1 MPDCMPARAVHPGK
15 ILRKELKARKWTR
28 KRLSAA
34 TGLSLNIIRALCY
47 EVIDITPDLAM
58 LIGNALGTSAAVWL
72 NLQAEYDRLHTK
84 KVDR

>member
-1 MPDCMPARAVHPGK
+1 MTDYLPARAVHPGR

-34 TGLSLNIIRALCY
+34 TGLSLNVIGALCY
-47 EVIDITPDLAM
+47 EVIDVTPDLAI

-72 NLQAEYDRLHTK
+72 NLQAEYDRLRAK
-84 KVDR
+84 KS